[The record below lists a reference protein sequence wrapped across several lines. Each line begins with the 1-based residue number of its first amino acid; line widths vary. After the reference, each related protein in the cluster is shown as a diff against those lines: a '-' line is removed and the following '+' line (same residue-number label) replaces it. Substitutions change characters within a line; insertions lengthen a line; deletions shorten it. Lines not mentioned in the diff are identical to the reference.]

1 MFRDP
6 IWWYSA
12 QHGCMYIDICSALW
26 GLTAVRPPAPFKG
39 WQAIVTAAYKKEIA
53 KQQKR
58 MAVAVQQAAEYNKQA
73 AEYTKQ
79 AAEYN
84 KQAAEHTKQAATYKK
99 RIAEFEQER
108 SSERALLSGGLARAP
123 KRKR

>member
-6 IWWYSA
+6 IWRYSA
-12 QHGCMYIDICSALW
+12 QHGCMYIGRCHALW

-58 MAVAVQQAAEYNKQA
+58 IAVAVQQAAEYNKQA

-79 AAEYN
+79 AAEY
-84 KQAAEHTKQAATYKK
+84 KK

-108 SSERALLSGGLARAP
+108 SSERALLSGVLASAP
-123 KRKR
+123 NRKR